1 MAKRNYRKSS
11 KKIQPAVMKFN
22 FIFSASTSGKESRH
36 IDLSQVASLVN
47 RRFYRQ
53 GLNWAVQGFKLVT
66 TANNG
71 SISIH
76 KLPNTWVMSNAWEK
90 GFRAWMKQQREAMQE
105 VASIKPKFLD
115 YKIFMNKDHRTAGS
129 LANLLPHSA
138 ATIGQPIQ
146 VATPGEWEYSKI
158 YTPSAPTGVP
168 TGPNGFNIMAVG
180 ANDFITTNTVSL
192 IQGYANSR
200 GLPDVIDPNAPDD
213 AADTDD
219 NNPENWLSAMFNEGT
234 GQVAEVIDDALADN
248 NQSPYPY
255 EGDGVAVT
263 TMYPGG
269 ATQMNSLEIHSQEFV
284 TNSTIGGTTRLAGGN
299 FPCGLIEVST
309 FDFKP
314 GDGLLLEVTLV
325 PGTHRGYL
333 AEEMTDM

>member
-1 MAKRNYRKSS
+1 
-11 KKIQPAVMKFN
+11 MKFN
-22 FIFSASTSGKESRH
+22 FVFQVNDSGKESRH

-53 GLNWAVQGFKLVT
+53 GLNWAVQGFKLITSASGGQV
-66 TANNG
+66 
-71 SISIH
+71 SIH

-90 GFRAWMKQQREAMQE
+90 GFRAWMKQQSEAMAE

-115 YKIFMNKDHRTAGS
+115 YKIFMNDDHRKAGS
-129 LANLLPHSA
+129 SQNLLPHSA
-138 ATIGQPIQ
+138 ATIAQPIQ
-146 VATPGEWEYSKI
+146 QATAGEWEYSKI
-158 YTPSAPTGVP
+158 YTPQAPVGVP

-180 ANDFITTNTVSL
+180 ANDFVTNNVVSL

-200 GLPDVIDPNAPDD
+200 GLPDIKDPNAPAD

-219 NNPENWLSAMFNEGT
+219 NDPENWLSAMFNEGT

-255 EGDGVAVT
+255 EGDGTAVT

-269 ATQMNSLEIHSQEFV
+269 ATQMNSLEIHTQEFV
-284 TNSTIGGTTRLAGGN
+284 TGTTIGGTTRMAGGN

-314 GDGLLLEVTLV
+314 SDTLLLEITLV
-325 PGTHRGYL
+325 PGMHRGYL
-333 AEEMTDM
+333 AEDMTDM